1 MSPRAALTVL
11 TLALT
16 LGAWLVAGA
25 PPAAYAATGSASP
38 EQASPGTRVHF
49 TAGGFTPGERIDLW
63 ASPPGGGARP
73 RYPSVIADAAG
84 AAVWSWDVAQGD
96 PSGAWTM
103 SARGVASGALLAI
116 PFSVVGSAP
125 AAPAPISVSPPSGAP
140 GTSFGFE
147 ASGLTP
153 GGAVDAWLVESSG
166 ASRDLV
172 PGEWPGLFADG
183 DGRLAW
189 SWTAPADAAG
199 GTWTMVARDRAS
211 RRELTVPFVVSAPAG
226 PAPVRSVTPAS
237 GAPGATFTITAD
249 GFTPGERV
257 GSWLVTPRGESVDGV
272 PFLIADG
279 AGAVTWRW
287 ASPAGAQAGTW
298 QAVTSGRESRVEVVI
313 PFTVTG
319 ANPAPAA
326 PAGPSGSVS
335 PASGAPGATF
345 TFTVGGFDR
354 TEKVAY
360 WPTQPDGSVETSRR
374 EPVGADGDGRIVLEW
389 RAPER
394 AQGGAWTMTFRGQ
407 NSSREARVSFTIAA
421 AAPGAASVSP
431 ASGSPGTT
439 FTFRAEGFNVIE
451 RLDTWLERPD
461 GARVEGPKDA
471 RADRDGRVAWSW
483 TAPADAP
490 GGAWTMVAQ
499 GQDTK
504 RVERIGFTIT
514 DGAPQTPP
522 ASVSPERG
530 GAGTTFTFTASG
542 YEQGE
547 RVGYW
552 LSRPDGSIE
561 RFDRELRADKDGRV
575 TWSYTVPAGAQTG
588 IYVMAARSSQSDR
601 INNDVSHALRFTVE

>member
-1 MSPRAALTVL
+1 MHTRAALTI
-11 TLALT
+11 LALA
-16 LGAWLVAGA
+16 LALVALPLVGA
-25 PPAAYAATGSASP
+25 TPAAYAATGSASP
-38 EQASPGTRVHF
+38 AEASPGTRVHF
-49 TAGGFTPGERIDLW
+49 TASGFTPGERIDLW
-63 ASPPGGGARP
+63 ASPPGGGTRP
-73 RYPSVIADAAG
+73 RYPAVTADPGG

-96 PSGAWTM
+96 PNGAWTM
-103 SARGVASGALLAI
+103 SARGVTSGTVLGI
-116 PFSVVGSAP
+116 PFTVTGSA
-125 AAPAPISVSPPSGAP
+125 AASAPLSVSPAAGAP
-140 GTSFGFE
+140 GAAFTFQ

-153 GGAVDAWLVESSG
+153 GGAVDAWLVEPTG

-172 PGEWPGLFADG
+172 PGEWPGLFADA
-183 DGRLAW
+183 DGRLTW

-199 GTWTMVARDRAS
+199 GIWTMVARDRAT
-211 RRELTVPFVVSAPAG
+211 RRELTAAFTISAPAG
-226 PAPVRSVTPAS
+226 PAAVRSVTPPS
-237 GAPGATFTITAD
+237 GAPGTTFTVTAD
-249 GFTPGERV
+249 GFKPGERV
-257 GSWLVTPRGESVDGV
+257 GSWLVAPGGQSIDAT

-279 AGAVTWRW
+279 KGAVTWRW
-287 ASPAGAQAGTW
+287 ASPPSAQAGTW
-298 QAVTSGRESRVEVVI
+298 QAVSSGRESRVEVVI

-319 ANPAPAA
+319 GNPAPGT
-326 PAGPSGSVS
+326 PQGPSGSVT
-335 PASGAPGATF
+335 PPSGAPGATF
-345 TFTVGGFDR
+345 TFTLTGFER

-360 WPTQPDGSVETSRR
+360 WPTQPDGTVETSRR
-374 EPVGADGDGRIVLEW
+374 EPIRADGDGRVVLSW
-389 RAPER
+389 QAPER

-407 NSSREARVSFTIAA
+407 NSSREARVSFSIG
-421 AAPGAASVSP
+421 GAASVSP
-431 ASGSPGTT
+431 ASVSPTSGSPGTT
-439 FTFRAEGFNVIE
+439 FTFQAGGFNEIE
-451 RLDTWLERPD
+451 RVDTWLERPG

-471 RADRDGRVAWSW
+471 RADRSGLAVWSW

-522 ASVSPERG
+522 ASVTPERG
-530 GAGTTFTFTASG
+530 RAGTTFTFSATG

-575 TWSYTVPAGAQTG
+575 TWSYTVPQGAPTG
-588 IYVMAARSSQSDR
+588 IYVMAARSSQSDK